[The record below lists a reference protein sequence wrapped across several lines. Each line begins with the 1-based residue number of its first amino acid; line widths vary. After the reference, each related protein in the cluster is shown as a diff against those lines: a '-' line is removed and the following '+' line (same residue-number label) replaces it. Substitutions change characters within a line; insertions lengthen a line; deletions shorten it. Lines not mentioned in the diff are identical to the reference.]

1 MSFCF
6 HPQWDVQQFFKCKK
20 KQVIKQFSFSEIY
33 TVFVYTVK
41 KETICEVYSKKK
53 VAVAK
58 TLA

>member
-1 MSFCF
+1 M
-6 HPQWDVQQFFKCKK
+6 FKSKK
-20 KQVIKQFSFSEIY
+20 NLQVIKQFYLSEIY
-33 TVFVYTVK
+33 TVSVYTVK